1 MVLILK
7 ITLAVHTKFV
17 FLFTCKYVN
26 VKDGLN
32 AGQNIGKTYLR
43 IAPLMIVFIRIIL
56 FLWYHTAGALAPT
69 FYCNSSQKKYIFL
82 FSYLCVNN
90 RNLQEINW
98 FFTWFQNGRFKC
110 LALILILN
118 IIMSVSSFF
127 FCIRFNNLEANS

>member
-1 MVLILK
+1 
-7 ITLAVHTKFV
+7 
-17 FLFTCKYVN
+17 
-26 VKDGLN
+26 
-32 AGQNIGKTYLR
+32 
-43 IAPLMIVFIRIIL
+43 MIVFIRIIL
-56 FLWYHTAGALAPT
+56 FLWYHTAGALGPT
-69 FYCNSSQKKYIFL
+69 FYCNSSEKKYIFL

>member
-56 FLWYHTAGALAPT
+56 FL
-69 FYCNSSQKKYIFL
+69 
-82 FSYLCVNN
+82 
-90 RNLQEINW
+90 
-98 FFTWFQNGRFKC
+98 
-110 LALILILN
+110 
-118 IIMSVSSFF
+118 
-127 FCIRFNNLEANS
+127 